1 MAEWVNS
8 EVVRAGAADQN
19 ATGGVE
25 GTIFIMLRPLGGE
38 FPSRWFVAATPV
50 KREML
55 ATALTAI
62 TTQLRVNAN
71 IEARDQ
77 YSTLHRLYV
86 ARDV

>member
-1 MAEWVNS
+1 MAEWLDS
-8 EVVRAGAADQN
+8 EVVRAGAAEN
-19 ATGGVE
+19 

-77 YSTLHRLYV
+77 YSTLNRLYV
-86 ARDV
+86 ARDIS

>member
-1 MAEWVNS
+1 MAEWLDS
-8 EVVRAGAADQN
+8 EVVRAGAAEN
-19 ATGGVE
+19 S
-25 GTIFIMLRPLGGE
+25 TIFIMLRPLGGE

-77 YSTLHRLYV
+77 YSTLNRLYV
-86 ARDV
+86 ARDIS